1 MPTLDEQAQISESIA
16 LLIPPLAPL
25 EQLRATRRGTFHVCG
40 LNHTRA
46 EVEVRERYAL
56 DADATRAL
64 LVRIREE
71 GIGEQALVISTCN
84 RTELYLWSG
93 ADRAAERLYELFI
106 AIGADAAP
114 EAGPPP
120 IYQYQRLEAV
130 RHLFAVAAGLDSM
143 ILGENQIKQQLREAH
158 TLSREAGCNGPDLHA
173 LVESAFRAGKR
184 IRTETALNEGTL
196 CVGKAAVLQGEER
209 LGGLAGRTCLIIGAG
224 KIGRM
229 ASRAISERRPGRL
242 WIVNRT
248 LERAEALAA
257 ELGGEA
263 YSFENLPCLLPE
275 ADLILG
281 AAHAPELVL
290 RRDFYA
296 NIARDGE
303 RPRRVVMVDVA
314 VPRILDPALE
324 SLDGVELY
332 DIGQMEEIV
341 ETNRRQRVGAARHAW
356 QIIEEE
362 VEKYCASRAGATLA
376 PLIRHLQTHF
386 DEIFGQEQ
394 AQVEALL
401 DEKEVAR
408 LHAAHH
414 RIKQRLLHEVITQL
428 KPLAG
433 EATL

>member
-1 MPTLDEQAQISESIA
+1 MP
-16 LLIPPLAPL
+16 
-25 EQLRATRRGTFHVCG
+25 
-40 LNHTRA
+40 
-46 EVEVRERYAL
+46 
-56 DADATRAL
+56 
-64 LVRIREE
+64 
-71 GIGEQALVISTCN
+71 
-84 RTELYLWSG
+84 
-93 ADRAAERLYELFI
+93 
-106 AIGADAAP
+106 
-114 EAGPPP
+114 
-120 IYQYQRLEAV
+120 
-130 RHLFAVAAGLDSM
+130 
-143 ILGENQIKQQLREAH
+143 
-158 TLSREAGCNGPDLHA
+158 
-173 LVESAFRAGKR
+173 
-184 IRTETALNEGTL
+184 
-196 CVGKAAVLQGEER
+196 
-209 LGGLAGRTCLIIGAG
+209 GRTCLIIGAG